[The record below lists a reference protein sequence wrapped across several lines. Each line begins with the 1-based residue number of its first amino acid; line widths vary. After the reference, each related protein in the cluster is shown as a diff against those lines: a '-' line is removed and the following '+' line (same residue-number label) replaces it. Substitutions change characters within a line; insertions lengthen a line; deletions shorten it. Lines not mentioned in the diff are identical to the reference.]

1 MIFII
6 NFSKWREKKIVF
18 NIFMKTN
25 ARSLFSKRDLKT
37 ALKSYETWFSWDSI
51 IALDT
56 NDFAF
61 NIHSLSKVHD
71 DDVFPLRIFWLSS
84 SLRAGG
90 RWITLL
96 EKCQLNLRLCQLRPF
111 SLSRL
116 ACSKSSSLSVM
127 FCRIR
132 NLEFLLI
139 YLLLQCLSQKF
150 FPYYGFI

>member
-1 MIFII
+1 MTRKK
-6 NFSKWREKKIVF
+6 NFVF

-111 SLSRL
+111 SLSGL

-127 FCRIR
+127 FRRIR

-139 YLLLQCLSQKF
+139 YLLLQCLPQKF

>member
-1 MIFII
+1 MT
-6 NFSKWREKKIVF
+6 RKKIVF

-111 SLSRL
+111 SLSGL

-127 FCRIR
+127 FRRIR

-139 YLLLQCLSQKF
+139 YLLLQCLPQMF

>member
-1 MIFII
+1 MT
-6 NFSKWREKKIVF
+6 RKKNVIF
-18 NIFMKTN
+18 NIFLKTN

-96 EKCQLNLRLCQLRPF
+96 EKCQLNLRLCQHRPF
-111 SLSRL
+111 SLSGL

-127 FCRIR
+127 FRRIR

-139 YLLLQCLSQKF
+139 YLFQQWQKF